1 MTVTAVKTDGE
12 DLRKSNGV
20 ALKGQWSQEL
30 RWQEAKE
37 EEAGEEIEAVNC
49 FSAFK
54 KVGSEQ
60 KERDGLLL
68 EEV

>member
-1 MTVTAVKTDGE
+1 
-12 DLRKSNGV
+12 L
-20 ALKGQWSQEL
+20 SQEL

-37 EEAGEEIEAVNC
+37 EVAGEEMEAVNC
-49 FSAFK
+49 FCVFK
-54 KVGSEQ
+54 KVGHEQ